1 MMRTKYAIALAAVM
15 AVGPLSVKAAVSADD
30 ADQSTAT
37 WDDVGPLRG
46 GFQIA
51 LADGDDRGPQPGP
64 PRDGDDRRVPPG
76 RTFQRT
82 SEIDG
87 RQQPANLP
95 WQAHEHPPGAPG
107 TQVAPGDDL
116 FFQRGHGRP
125 TPAPSLHMR
134 ETDPEMFKL
143 LSQNMDL
150 ERQSRELAMQYQQ
163 AASGEREKI
172 KQQIVELVNKHFD
185 VRQERR
191 ALELKRLE
199 TQLQRL
205 RETMEKRSKARKEL
219 VERRVSELIG
229 REDEVGF

>member
-1 MMRTKYAIALAAVM
+1 
-15 AVGPLSVKAAVSADD
+15 
-30 ADQSTAT
+30 
-37 WDDVGPLRG
+37 
-46 GFQIA
+46 
-51 LADGDDRGPQPGP
+51 
-64 PRDGDDRRVPPG
+64 
-76 RTFQRT
+76 
-82 SEIDG
+82 
-87 RQQPANLP
+87 
-95 WQAHEHPPGAPG
+95 
-107 TQVAPGDDL
+107 
-116 FFQRGHGRP
+116 
-125 TPAPSLHMR
+125 
-134 ETDPEMFKL
+134 MFKL